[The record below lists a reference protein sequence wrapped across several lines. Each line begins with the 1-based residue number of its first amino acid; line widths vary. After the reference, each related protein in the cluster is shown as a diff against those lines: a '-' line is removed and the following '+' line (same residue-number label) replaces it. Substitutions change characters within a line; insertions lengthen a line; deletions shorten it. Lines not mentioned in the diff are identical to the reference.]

1 VSRSK
6 RTRLTDEEL
15 RSVVEDSPHPLMV
28 LTRDGHL
35 HGSSQSLDDVLGH
48 TVDDETT
55 WRLAEAVH
63 PEDEPALLAVIA
75 RALDDDESSELDLR
89 LHHQDGSW
97 RSFVANTQAL
107 FPDSGNA
114 YVVLHLRESRKDLAD
129 GKTWDEL
136 TRLPSRTVFV
146 DRLQRSLTR
155 AIRRKSYGFAVMAL
169 NPGSLK
175 LVDVGLGP
183 NHDDE
188 VLKAFA
194 ERLNASI
201 RPGDLVAR
209 VEGDSFMILVDHI
222 DGLLHAARLA
232 ERLRKAM
239 AEPFDLGGQ
248 EIFTKASIG
257 IALSYAIYERAEE
270 LLRDAEVAMNRA
282 QVRGG
287 DRCEFFDKGMHAR
300 VRARRDIE
308 TDLRGAVERQEFLVH
323 YLPIV
328 SLDSGRIS
336 GLEALARWQHPN
348 QGLIPPSEF
357 LPVAEETG
365 LILPL
370 SYQVFLEAC
379 TQLRVWQDK
388 FHWDPPLKISMNFT
402 STQFTQSEVESTIIA
417 AVKQSGLDPSQVI
430 AEITEGVMIRNIDT
444 VLTVLEGLKI
454 FGIEIHIDDFGTG
467 YSSLTYLHRLQA
479 DALKVDRSF
488 VAQLPGDEDADLL
501 VRTIIGL
508 AHNLGL
514 QVVAEGIETPA
525 QLERLKELGCEFGQ
539 GFLFAKPAD
548 AETVESLLT
557 MNLGESGS
565 QKRWPK
571 IQSSYKD

>member
-1 VSRSK
+1 
-6 RTRLTDEEL
+6 
-15 RSVVEDSPHPLMV
+15 
-28 LTRDGHL
+28 
-35 HGSSQSLDDVLGH
+35 
-48 TVDDETT
+48 
-55 WRLAEAVH
+55 
-63 PEDEPALLAVIA
+63 
-75 RALDDDESSELDLR
+75 
-89 LHHQDGSW
+89 
-97 RSFVANTQAL
+97 
-107 FPDSGNA
+107 
-114 YVVLHLRESRKDLAD
+114 
-129 GKTWDEL
+129 
-136 TRLPSRTVFV
+136 
-146 DRLQRSLTR
+146 
-155 AIRRKSYGFAVMAL
+155 MAL

-209 VEGDSFMILVDHI
+209 VEGDTFMILVDHI

-270 LLRDAEVAMNRA
+270 LLRDAEVAMHRA
-282 QVRGG
+282 QARGG

-300 VRARRDIE
+300 VVARLELE

-328 SLDSGRIS
+328 SLDSGRIL

-348 QGLIPPSEF
+348 QGLIQPSEF
-357 LPVAEETG
+357 LPAAEETG

-417 AVKQSGLDPSQVI
+417 AVKRSGLDPNQVI
-430 AEITEGVMIRNIDT
+430 AEITEGVMIRNIDS

-467 YSSLTYLHRLQA
+467 YSSLMYLHRLQA

-488 VAQLPGDEDADLL
+488 VAQLPKDEDADML

-525 QLERLKELGCEFGQ
+525 QLERLKELGCELGQ

-557 MNLGESGS
+557 MNLGDSGS
-565 QKRWPK
+565 QKSWPK